1 MTVATLSATD
11 AAALEFYQENF
22 NYVAGFGLTNLDR
35 PERLLFKKGKQVAQR
50 IADVA
55 RAAVKT
61 RIPYSDEQTAF
72 IADRYL
78 ATGGDRDAVVAA
90 FLAVFP
96 NSGHSADSIGQK
108 FSRFRVLDRSCPGD
122 TEWEVDQQVLRI
134 ARQYPEAF
142 AA

>member
-1 MTVATLSATD
+1 MTSLNLTASD
-11 AAALEFYQENF
+11 RNALEFFEETAS
-22 NYVAGFGLTNLDR
+22 YVAGFGLTNLDR
-35 PERLLFKKGKQVAQR
+35 PERLLFKQGKQVAQR
-50 IADVA
+50 IADAA

-61 RIPYSDEQTAF
+61 RVPYSDEQTAF

-122 TEWEVDQQVLRI
+122 TEWEVDQQVLRV